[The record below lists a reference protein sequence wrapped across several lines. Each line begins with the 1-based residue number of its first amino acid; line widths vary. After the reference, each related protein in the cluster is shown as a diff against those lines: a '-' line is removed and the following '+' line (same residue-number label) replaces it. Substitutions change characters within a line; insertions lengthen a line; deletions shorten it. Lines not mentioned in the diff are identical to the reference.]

1 MAGDGLVPAAAMRGE
16 MARRHI
22 SSGSSFETLAG
33 YARAVVDGPWVFV
46 SGTTGFDYAAG
57 TISEDVVEQTEQI
70 FRNITAA
77 LGDAGANLGDVVR
90 VRVYL
95 SDQADFER
103 VAPILGK
110 HFRDV
115 RPANTT
121 VVCTLCDPRMKVEI
135 EVTARRNE

>member
-1 MAGDGLVPAAAMRGE
+1 
-16 MARRHI
+16 MARTRI
-22 SSGSSFETLAG
+22 SSGSSFEALAG

-57 TISEDVVEQTEQI
+57 TISGDVVEQTEQI
-70 FRNITAA
+70 FRNISAA
-77 LGDAGANLGDVVR
+77 LAEADASLRDVVR

-95 SDQADFER
+95 SEQSDFER
-103 VAPILGK
+103 VAPILGRY
-110 HFRDV
+110 FRDI